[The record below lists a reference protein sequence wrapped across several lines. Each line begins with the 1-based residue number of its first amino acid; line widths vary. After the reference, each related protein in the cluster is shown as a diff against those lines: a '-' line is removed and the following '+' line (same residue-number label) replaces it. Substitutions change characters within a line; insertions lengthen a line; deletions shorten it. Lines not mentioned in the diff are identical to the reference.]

1 MFEAK
6 TYIDR
11 RSRLKK
17 QVESGLILFPGHDES
32 SMNYTDNTYP
42 FRQDSSFLYFFGLDY
57 PALAAVI
64 DIDEDREVI
73 YGDDLTVDQ
82 IVWMGPQPSI
92 NEKSQRIGVKEC
104 APLKEL
110 EKKLRDCLR
119 QGRQIHFLP
128 QDRPENLL
136 KIERLLGI
144 HPRLVN
150 THASLK
156 LTMAVV
162 EQRTIKSEEE
172 IREIEIA
179 LDTTYEMHT
188 LAMRM
193 SKPGMY
199 EREVV
204 GAMEGFAL
212 SRGVRQAYPIIFSIH
227 GETLHNHYHGNMMKE
242 GDIIVND
249 SGAESPLHYASDLT
263 STIPVS
269 GKFTE
274 KQKEI
279 YNIVLRAQRE
289 ANKFIKPGVKFK
301 DVHLLACRT
310 LASGLKDLSLM
321 KGDINEAVQQGAH
334 ALFFQCGLGHMM
346 GLDVHDMENLGEQYV
361 GYDEET
367 TRSSQFGLCYLRLAK
382 AVQPGFVLTVEPG
395 IYMIPELIDQWK
407 AEKKLAQFINYDAVE
422 KYRDFGGIRVE
433 DNIVVTK
440 SGIRVL
446 GRKMPKTVEEV
457 EAVAGS

>member
-11 RSRLKK
+11 RNRLKQQLK
-17 QVESGLILFPGHDES
+17 SGLLFFPGHDES
-32 SMNYTDNTYP
+32 PMNYAANTYP
-42 FRQDSSFLYFFGLDY
+42 FRQDSSFLYFWGLDY
-57 PALAAVI
+57 PDLAAII
-64 DIDEDREVI
+64 DIDNDREI
-73 YGDDLTVDQ
+73 IFGDDLTIDQ
-82 IVWMGPQPSI
+82 IVWMGPQPAIS
-92 NEKSQRIGVKEC
+92 EKAQRVGVKET

-110 EKKLRDCLR
+110 ESKLHESLR
-119 QGRQIHFLP
+119 RGQKIHFLP

-150 THASLK
+150 KHASLELIK
-156 LTMAVV
+156 AVV
-162 EQRTIKSEEE
+162 DQRSVKYDEEL
-172 IREIEIA
+172 REIEIA

-188 LAMRM
+188 LAMRI

-204 GAMEGFAL
+204 GALEGLAL
-212 SRGVRQAYPIIFSIH
+212 SRGVRQAYPIIFSVH

-242 GDIIVND
+242 GDIVVND

-269 GKFTE
+269 GKFTA

-279 YNIVLRAQRE
+279 YNLVLKAQAE
-289 ANKFIKPGVKFK
+289 ANKAIKPGVKFK
-301 DVHLLACRT
+301 EVHLLACRA
-310 LASGLKDLSLM
+310 LASGLKDLGLM
-321 KGDINEAVQQGAH
+321 KGDIGEAVNAGAH
-334 ALFFQCGLGHMM
+334 ALFFQCGVGHML
-346 GLDVHDMENLGEQYV
+346 GFDVHDMENLGEQYV

-367 TRSSQFGLCYLRLAK
+367 ARSSQFGLCYLRMAR

-395 IYMIPELIDQWK
+395 IYIIPELIDQWK
-407 AEKKLAQFINYDAVE
+407 AQKKFAQFINYEAVE
-422 KYRDFGGIRVE
+422 KYRDFGGVRVE
-433 DNIVVTK
+433 DNVVVTK

-457 EAVAGS
+457 EALASS